1 MKKTFVSRR
10 LGRVEIVSKEKLPMG
25 IEHELVLGI
34 RKIFEV
40 YESRLQQDYEA
51 ACVKSPT
58 KNGSTM
64 IKTSFQK
71 VKGHG
76 ILFKVTLQLKLYFK
90 HVGKYL
96 VRLRNKI
103 IDFDV
108 FVQPIGVG
116 NGALN

>member
-1 MKKTFVSRR
+1 MKKIFVSRR
-10 LGRVEIVSKEKLPMG
+10 LGRVEIVSKQRLPLG

-34 RKIFEV
+34 REIFKV
-40 YESRLQQDYEA
+40 YETRLQEDYEA

-96 VRLRNKI
+96 VCLHNKI

-116 NGALN
+116 HVASN